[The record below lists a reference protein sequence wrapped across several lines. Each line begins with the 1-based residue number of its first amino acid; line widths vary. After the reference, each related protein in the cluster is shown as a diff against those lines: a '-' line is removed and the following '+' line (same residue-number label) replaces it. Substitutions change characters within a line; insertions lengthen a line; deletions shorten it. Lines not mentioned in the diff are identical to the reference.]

1 MIKDLEQRS
10 LLKGKDVAENIAQ
23 WLDELYLG
31 KYDLIPFF
39 KVNKVSDDEFELKI
53 HIKNRKTNETIM
65 LDDLYQNDKI
75 WELDTDDIGKII
87 EKQLNYAVRYMP
99 ELETLFEDEDKLAL
113 TLNLNEVYKI
123 IAQTA
128 YYLQKAQID
137 VVLPEELT
145 NIIVPR
151 ASINA
156 KVKASRSDDLMNIF
170 NTVSSSAIS
179 LDDILEF
186 SYEVSL
192 GDEKISLEEFNKL
205 VSESNGLIQY
215 NANTSLL
222 TKLKARSL

>member
-1 MIKDLEQRS
+1 MK
-10 LLKGKDVAENIAQ
+10 
-23 WLDELYLG
+23 
-31 KYDLIPFF
+31 
-39 KVNKVSDDEFELKI
+39 FELKI

-156 KVKASRSDDLMNIF
+156 KVKPPVLMI
-170 NTVSSSAIS
+170 
-179 LDDILEF
+179 
-186 SYEVSL
+186 
-192 GDEKISLEEFNKL
+192 
-205 VSESNGLIQY
+205 
-215 NANTSLL
+215 
-222 TKLKARSL
+222 